1 MKWGQVLDS
10 MLINLNAPDHSV
22 PSFSVFDR
30 VCMWI
35 CGSAGKYVI
44 SAVSLPVYGSHR
56 VLLLRSPFQSG
67 SVPRSAVSWQL
78 PAMDVSKAAATPWPG
93 TAVRAGIPLFWILAP
108 DFPVG
113 LAIPFSVLHYSLR
126 LCLPHLLSQMS
137 DQHGGLKVLPAYQW
151 SIFLFPLT
159 GVNGG
164 GNGNPLQ
171 YCCLENPM
179 DGGAW

>member
-22 PSFSVFDR
+22 PSFSVFDW
-30 VCMWI
+30 VCVWT

-78 PAMDVSKAAATPWPG
+78 PAMDVSKAAATQWPG
-93 TAVRAGIPLFWILAP
+93 TVVGAGTP
-108 DFPVG
+108 
-113 LAIPFSVLHYSLR
+113 PFSGFLYQTSQLGWQPLLCAILQPEALFTSSSFTDVRPAWWSEGSP
-126 LCLPHLLSQMS
+126 CLPVIHLPFSF
-137 DQHGGLKVLPAYQW
+137 DRW
-151 SIFLFPLT
+151 
-159 GVNGG
+159 
-164 GNGNPLQ
+164 
-171 YCCLENPM
+171 
-179 DGGAW
+179 